1 MTRFCRWLSI
11 IEMCS
16 TSPERHSSRLFDL
29 RPYAVIIVV
38 ASMSACGKPFNVK
51 PRTELPRAEYTA
63 TATIDQI
70 AVQAKPITDENLLYQ
85 TFDANLI
92 LAGVLPV
99 RVMLTNSARESHS
112 LAKARFA
119 IRAGTAARAF
129 KSVAARQAFKRVVS
143 YYEISTYNKAGFKES
158 LDDFSAYALDTD
170 RPLAGQES
178 REGLLFFLV
187 AGDVIRE
194 AGLILEISKQN
205 GKQETVQVKLN

>member
-1 MTRFCRWLSI
+1 
-11 IEMCS
+11 MCS

-29 RPYAVIIVV
+29 RPYAVIIIV
-38 ASMSACGKPFNVK
+38 AVMSACGKPFNVK

-63 TATIDQI
+63 TATIDHI
-70 AVQAKPITDENLLYQ
+70 AVQAKPITDENLLYE

-99 RVMLTNSARESHS
+99 RVMLTNSAQES
-112 LAKARFA
+112 LNVAKARFV
-119 IRAGTAARAF
+119 IRAGNAAHDF
-129 KSVAARQAFKRVVS
+129 KSVAARQAFKRVIS
-143 YYEISTYNKAGFKES
+143 YYEISTYNKVGFKES

-170 RPLAGQES
+170 RPLNGRES

-187 AGDVIRE
+187 GGNVIRE
-194 AGLILEISKQN
+194 AGLILEISKLN

>member
-1 MTRFCRWLSI
+1 
-11 IEMCS
+11 MCS
-16 TSPERHSSRLFDL
+16 TSPERRSSRLFDL
-29 RPYAVIIVV
+29 RRYAVIIVV
-38 ASMSACGKPFNVK
+38 AVISACGKPFNVK

-70 AVQAKPITDENLLYQ
+70 AVQARPITDENLLYE

-99 RVMLTNSARESHS
+99 RVMLTNSAGETLN

-119 IRAGTAARAF
+119 IRAGNAAQVF
-129 KSVAARQAFKRVVS
+129 KSVAARQAFKRVIS

-170 RPLAGQES
+170 RPLNGRES

-187 AGDVIRE
+187 GGNVIRE
-194 AGLILEISKQN
+194 AGLILEISKLN

>member
-1 MTRFCRWLSI
+1 
-11 IEMCS
+11 
-16 TSPERHSSRLFDL
+16 
-29 RPYAVIIVV
+29 
-38 ASMSACGKPFNVK
+38 MSACGKPFNVK

-63 TATIDQI
+63 TTTIDQI
-70 AVQAKPITDENLLYQ
+70 AVHAKPITDENLLYE

-99 RVMLTNSARESHS
+99 RVMLTNSAQETLN

-119 IRAGTAARAF
+119 IRAGNAGRAF
-129 KSVAARQAFKRVVS
+129 KSVAARQAFKRVIS

-170 RPLAGQES
+170 RPLNGRES

-187 AGDVIRE
+187 GGDVIRD
-194 AGLILEISKQN
+194 AGLVLEISKLSA
-205 GKQETVQVKLN
+205 KQETVQVKLN